1 MKVYVSKE
9 SKKEETKSTAYS
21 FLLVSVFGFIAL
33 ILFATG
39 VLPVHVADY
48 MKIMLCIVMGVM
60 LLIFFVI
67 GIVSL
72 RQLKTLGTQAEKENA
87 KWVPV
92 SAEIEQEV
100 SELEE
105 GEAKAFLT
113 DLGETEPGLNR
124 LIRTAYAML
133 GLINFFTVGEDECR
147 AWTVH
152 SGTKAPT
159 AAGKIHS
166 DIERGFIRAEIITY
180 DELIKCGSFV
190 AAREKGLL
198 RVEGKEYIIKDG
210 DIAYFRFNV

>member
-72 RQLKTLGTQAEKENA
+72 RQLKTLGTQAEKEIISWFTSTYSA
-87 KWVPV
+87 KDIDESMDEEVFDQDLYFKRY
-92 SAEIEQEV
+92 EIMTRFLSKQYPD
-100 SELEE
+100 LEE
-105 GEAKAFLT
+105 TFL
-113 DLGETEPGLNR
+113 DHLVEELYGKLFEEN
-124 LIRTAYAML
+124 
-133 GLINFFTVGEDECR
+133 
-147 AWTVH
+147 
-152 SGTKAPT
+152 TK
-159 AAGKIHS
+159 
-166 DIERGFIRAEIITY
+166 
-180 DELIKCGSFV
+180 
-190 AAREKGLL
+190 
-198 RVEGKEYIIKDG
+198 
-210 DIAYFRFNV
+210 

>member
-72 RQLKTLGTQAEKENA
+72 RQLKTLGTQAEKENDLSSEISA
-87 KWVPV
+87 KDIDESMDEEVFDQDLYFKRY
-92 SAEIEQEV
+92 EIMTRFLSKQYPD
-100 SELEE
+100 LEE
-105 GEAKAFLT
+105 TFL
-113 DLGETEPGLNR
+113 DHLVEELYGNLFEEN
-124 LIRTAYAML
+124 
-133 GLINFFTVGEDECR
+133 
-147 AWTVH
+147 
-152 SGTKAPT
+152 TK
-159 AAGKIHS
+159 
-166 DIERGFIRAEIITY
+166 
-180 DELIKCGSFV
+180 
-190 AAREKGLL
+190 
-198 RVEGKEYIIKDG
+198 
-210 DIAYFRFNV
+210 

>member
-72 RQLKTLGTQAEKENA
+72 RQLKTLGTQAEKENDLSSEIISWFTSTYSA
-87 KWVPV
+87 KDIDESMDEEVFDQDLYFKRYEIMTRFLKTVPGFRGNL
-92 SAEIEQEV
+92 SG
-100 SELEE
+100 SS
-105 GEAKAFLT
+105 G
-113 DLGETEPGLNR
+113 G
-124 LIRTAYAML
+124 RTL
-133 GLINFFTVGEDECR
+133 RE
-147 AWTVH
+147 
-152 SGTKAPT
+152 
-159 AAGKIHS
+159 
-166 DIERGFIRAEIITY
+166 FIRRKHEIVFFSHCNCATICKIKNEQKDPESIFYRSKNITIHIY
-180 DELIKCGSFV
+180 EV
-190 AAREKGLL
+190 T
-198 RVEGKEYIIKDG
+198 
-210 DIAYFRFNV
+210 

>member
-72 RQLKTLGTQAEKENA
+72 RQLKTLGTQAEKENDLL
-87 KWVPV
+87 P
-92 SAEIEQEV
+92 
-100 SELEE
+100 
-105 GEAKAFLT
+105 LT
-113 DLGETEPGLNR
+113 AQKIL
-124 LIRTAYAML
+124 M
-133 GLINFFTVGEDECR
+133 R
-147 AWTVH
+147 AWTR
-152 SGTKAPT
+152 K
-159 AAGKIHS
+159 
-166 DIERGFIRAEIITY
+166 FLIRIFTLNAMR
-180 DELIKCGSFV
+180 S
-190 AAREKGLL
+190 
-198 RVEGKEYIIKDG
+198 
-210 DIAYFRFNV
+210 

>member
-72 RQLKTLGTQAEKENA
+72 RQLKTLGTQAEKENDLSSEIISWFTSTYSA
-87 KWVPV
+87 KDIDEEVFDQDLYFKRY
-92 SAEIEQEV
+92 EIMTRFLSKQYPD
-100 SELEE
+100 LEE
-105 GEAKAFLT
+105 TFL
-113 DLGETEPGLNR
+113 DHLVEELYGNLFEEN
-124 LIRTAYAML
+124 
-133 GLINFFTVGEDECR
+133 
-147 AWTVH
+147 
-152 SGTKAPT
+152 TK
-159 AAGKIHS
+159 
-166 DIERGFIRAEIITY
+166 
-180 DELIKCGSFV
+180 
-190 AAREKGLL
+190 
-198 RVEGKEYIIKDG
+198 
-210 DIAYFRFNV
+210 